1 MWFFRHTHLRGYVW
15 IVPPYPLT
23 RVCVDCSTV
32 PTYAGMCGLF
42 HHTHLCGYGGTA
54 DTPVLGT
61 GSQECGFKSH
71 YPHQRQVAAP
81 NYRVATAKIRTLSH
95 VGGARIYLYSPH
107 QKSNSNTIR
116 ELAELILQAVNAN
129 EEQATS
135 EAAET
140 YNIANKPDDS
150 EPADNKSNYII
161 VLTDNSGN
169 QTTYFLN
176 GKTLIRKASGEIF
189 ILSENQIRALKYICD
204 LP

>member
-1 MWFFRHTHLRGYVW
+1 MRSFEERKTEIFRRSEKIISQNRKKRKIIAACLSLFAAVSIFSLTL
-15 IVPPYPLT
+15 IPEMNSNEEADNYPAPET
-23 RVCVDCSTV
+23 STSSV
-32 PTYAGMCGLF
+32 RFVTLQVKAY
-42 HHTHLCGYGGTA
+42 
-54 DTPVLGT
+54 D
-61 GSQECGFKSH
+61 GSFYKQFDD
-71 YPHQRQVAAP
+71 P
-81 NYRVATAKIRTLSH
+81 
-95 VGGARIYLYSPH
+95 
-107 QKSNSNTIR
+107 NTIR

-140 YNIANKPDDS
+140 DNIANKPDDS
-150 EPADNKSNYII
+150 EPTSNKSNYII

-176 GKTLIRKASGEIF
+176 GNTLIRKASGEIF